1 MARPLLSVAAA
12 SSGMSGQDGAHVL
25 LGADDLRH
33 YASALLTAGGF
44 TEPQARQTADLLVWA
59 NIRGVESHGVLRIP
73 RYVEMVESGLIDP
86 AAEPLIVRRDG
97 AVSLLEARRAPG
109 ATAMVA
115 AMAEAID
122 SASQFGVGW
131 CCARGITHAGAV
143 GYYALEAARRGY
155 IGIVMTAS
163 GPLMAYHGSRVS
175 GVSTNPIAIA
185 APSTG
190 DPILLDMSTA
200 TVALGKIMA
209 ARDAGTA
216 IPETWGLDGEGQPT
230 TDPADV
236 ATLTPLGGPKGSG
249 LSLMI
254 EIIVSLLVAN
264 PVIAPALEG
273 AGNAGM
279 NGLALAMRIGAAG
292 DLAPFRLEVDRLA
305 AAVRGLPRAAGV
317 ESILMPGERGFDM
330 AAKRQKE
337 GIPLSAGTFK
347 RLSALGQRYGVAAPS
362 ALDAGPSHA

>member
-1 MARPLLSVAAA
+1 MTERDR
-12 SSGMSGQDGAHVL
+12 GHVL
-25 LGADDLRH
+25 LRPDDLQRF
-33 YASALLTAGGF
+33 AFDLLRAGGF
-44 TEPQARQTADLLVWA
+44 TEPQARQTAEVLVWA
-59 NIRGVESHGVLRIP
+59 NMRGVDSHGVLRIP
-73 RYVEMVESGLIDP
+73 RYVEMVESGVIDP
-86 AAEPLIVRRDG
+86 TAEPSIVRRDG
-97 AVSLLEARRAPG
+97 AVSILEARRAPG

-115 AMAEAID
+115 AMADAIA

-143 GYYALEAARRGY
+143 GYYALEAARRGC

-185 APSTG
+185 APSTD

-216 IPETWGLDGEGQPT
+216 IPATWGLDGEGHPT

-249 LSLMI
+249 LSLMV

-273 AGNAGM
+273 AGSAGM
-279 NGLALAMRIGAAG
+279 NGMALAMRVGAVG
-292 DLAPFRLEVDRLA
+292 DLDPFRSEVDRLA
-305 AAVRGLPRAAGV
+305 SALRGLPRAAGV
-317 ESILMPGERGFDM
+317 ESILMPGERGFGT
-330 AAKRQKE
+330 AASRRRE
-337 GIPLSAGTFK
+337 GIPLSIGTFK
-347 RLSALGQRYGVAAPS
+347 RLSTLGERCGVPALPV
-362 ALDAGPSHA
+362 LDTGTAQSQAR